1 MTVARPPAPAAVPI
15 TWRGEPAG
23 FVSRA
28 IAFVIDAV
36 VISLASSGALF
47 AVGAVF
53 DLFSPDTPRTQAD
66 DLLGA
71 FTFGL
76 VLGGIA
82 LVYFTCSFWLFGR
95 TVGKLALG
103 LRVVRADG
111 ERPRFI
117 RSLLRTLGYV
127 LSTFFFFAGYLAVAV
142 SRQRRAWHDHLGRTW
157 VVYDWDARPKLAA
170 TDDIEP
176 LPPRPLP

>member
-1 MTVARPPAPAAVPI
+1 MTVARPAAPVTPST

-28 IAFVIDAV
+28 VAFVIDAV
-36 VISLASSGALF
+36 VISLASSATLF
-47 AVGAVF
+47 AIGAVA
-53 DLFSPDTPRTQAD
+53 DLFTPDTPRTQVD

-71 FTFGL
+71 FTFGI
-76 VLGGIA
+76 VLGGTA

-111 ERPRFI
+111 ERPRLG
-117 RSLLRTLGYV
+117 RSLLRTLGYL
-127 LSTFFFFAGYLAVAV
+127 LSRFLFFAG
-142 SRQRRAWHDHLGRTW
+142 
-157 VVYDWDARPKLAA
+157 
-170 TDDIEP
+170 
-176 LPPRPLP
+176 